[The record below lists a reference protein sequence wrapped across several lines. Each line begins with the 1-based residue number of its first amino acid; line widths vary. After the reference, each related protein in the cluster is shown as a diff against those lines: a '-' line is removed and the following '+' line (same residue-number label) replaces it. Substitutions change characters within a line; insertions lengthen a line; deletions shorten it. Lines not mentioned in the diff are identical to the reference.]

1 MKKEPTYFETLNEAL
16 EAEGLTQF
24 WPTNLNIS
32 YGESVS
38 IIIDF
43 LAISI
48 YRSNTTG
55 RYERPVHYKT
65 I

>member
-1 MKKEPTYFETLNEAL
+1 MQKQSYFDTLREAL
-16 EAEGLTQF
+16 EAEGLTNI
-24 WPTNLNIS
+24 WPPHLNVN

-38 IIIDF
+38 VIVDF

-48 YRSNTTG
+48 YRSSDTG